1 MVKVGIFG
9 GTGYGG
15 IELIRLLSLHKEVTV
30 EVVTSEHYQGHHLV
44 DVLPFLASCSPDHLL
59 RGVEEGIKG
68 DMDIAFLALP
78 HTVSMD
84 VAKALHDRGVKVI
97 DLSTDFR
104 LKDVALYE
112 EVYGVSHGCPELVAH
127 SEYGMVEL
135 FRESIKESPLIA
147 VPGCFPT
154 SVILPVY
161 PLLKEGAVAEDGII
175 ADCKTG
181 VSGAGRSPKESLHYP
196 EVEGGIS
203 AYGFPR
209 HRHTSE
215 MNQILS
221 RGIGENVQITFVPHL
236 VPMVRGILATIYLK
250 VGEHVTAKEI
260 REIYHSYYGK
270 EHFIRLLCPGS
281 FPSTKHVRGT
291 NFCDIGF
298 SLRGD
303 TGYAVVVCAIDNLV
317 KGASGAAVQCMN
329 AIIGVDE
336 TTSLVGCPLFP

>member
-1 MVKVGIFG
+1 M
-9 GTGYGG
+9 T
-15 IELIRLLSLHKEVTV
+15 
-30 EVVTSEHYQGHHLV
+30 VVTSEQYQGQGIT
-44 DVLPFLASCSPDHLL
+44 DVLPFLTSCSSDLL
-59 RGVEEGIKG
+59 LLGVEEGMKG

-84 VAKALHDRGVKVI
+84 VAKVLRDRGVKVI
-97 DLSTDFR
+97 DLSADFR

-112 EVYGVSHGCPELVAH
+112 EVYGVSHRCPELVSH

-135 FRESIKESPLIA
+135 FRESIKGALLIA

-161 PLLKEGAVAEDGII
+161 PLLKEGVVVKEGII

-181 VSGAGRSPKESLHYP
+181 VSGAGRSPKENLHYP

-221 RGIGENVQITFVPHL
+221 SGAKEEVQITFVPHL
-236 VPMVRGILATIYLK
+236 APMVRGILATIYLK
-250 VGEHVTAKEI
+250 VEENVTEKDM
-260 REIYHSYYGK
+260 REIYNAYYGK
-270 EHFIRLLCPGS
+270 ENFIRLLEEGK

-291 NFCDIGF
+291 NFSDIGL
-298 SLRGD
+298 SLRRD

-329 AIIGVDE
+329 AVIGVDE